1 MDANINPIQRGIN
14 HSRVNQRFLQEIS
27 EESIQSA
34 AKIVQ
39 NVADNLQIPEDV
51 IIRKIKA
58 LNANI
63 FSNMD
68 DLTRVILNSILKDEN
83 TLNYV
88 EDFDKGKKKIVK
100 KEKQNQIFLS

>member
-1 MDANINPIQRGIN
+1 MDDNINPIQRGIN
-14 HSRVNQRFLQEIS
+14 HSRINQRFLQEIS

-34 AKIVQ
+34 AKIVK

-58 LNANI
+58 LNANV

-68 DLTRVILNSILKDEN
+68 DLTRVILNAILKDEN

-100 KEKQNQIFLS
+100 KEKTNQIFLS

>member
-39 NVADNLQIPEDV
+39 NIADHLQIPENV

-58 LNANI
+58 LNANV

-68 DLTRVILNSILKDEN
+68 DLTREILNSMLKDEN
-83 TLNYV
+83 TLNYI

-100 KEKQNQIFLS
+100 KEKLNQIFLS